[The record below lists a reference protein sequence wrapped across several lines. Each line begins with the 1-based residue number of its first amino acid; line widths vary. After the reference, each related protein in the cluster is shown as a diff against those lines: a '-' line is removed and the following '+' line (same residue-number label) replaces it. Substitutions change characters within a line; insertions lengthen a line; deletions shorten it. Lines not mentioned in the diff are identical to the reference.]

1 MIKTKGYAAQDPNSD
16 LASWDFERRGRSS
29 WCTNWNYVLWCM
41 SFGSASN
48 KNDWFPGLF
57 PMVPGHEIVGK
68 IVKVGDHVKT
78 LRLVNLQ
85 E

>member
-1 MIKTKGYAAQDPNSD
+1 MMYKLKLCIVV
-16 LASWDFERRGRSS
+16 
-29 WCTNWNYVLWCM
+29 YVIRPT
-41 SFGSASN
+41 SN

-78 LRLVNLQ
+78 SR
-85 E
+85 

>member
-1 MIKTKGYAAQDPNSD
+1 
-16 LASWDFERRGRSS
+16 
-29 WCTNWNYVLWCM
+29 M

-48 KNDWFPGLF
+48 KNDCFPGLF